1 MSDYNQPVQ
10 HDESVTTTGPTSL
23 IGKVSV
29 VIFERGLFR
38 ILAVEVEDTKFE
50 WDTDSITVKGQ
61 LGDVVEGDRYE
72 FEGRVVDDQRYGL
85 QFASTGCHVV
95 LPQTASQLATYLRLH
110 NIKLKYPKKSPQLI
124 FDGLGD
130 DAMRQVVD
138 DPHCLADVTG
148 LNDNDRTE
156 LVSFFEQLDFGNT
169 TGKIIQTLKDDGFNE
184 RQVNLIFDQYGAK
197 TLSVM
202 QTNPYQLAVDLQAA
216 GIRFGMIDQLAQTR
230 YHVRPTDERRVR
242 GAILYSLVA
251 ITNRDGC
258 TYVKWPLLANSVQRL
273 LRGAVDGQAVRQALD
288 ELIERHLAAEDEA
301 TGIYPQAL
309 YQSEWSTAA
318 KLSELMSAEPVK
330 LDDQKFK
337 AALKEAE
344 KEADTDYDQIQEK
357 AIRMALTKPLLLL
370 TGGPGTGKTTIVDG
384 IVNTYLKLHPNK
396 SADDIIL
403 VAPTGRAAK
412 QINGVTGIEA
422 STIHRLLGLTAD
434 VSESQL
440 VQMKFDDLDCDLLIV
455 DEMSMTS
462 AALFAALISAVTTR
476 THIILVGD
484 CDQLPSV
491 GPGQVFHDLLTVKEL
506 PQIRL
511 EHIYRQAKNSS
522 IIPLARAI
530 NRGEVTAA
538 TFAPKDPHTYS
549 HRAFFNAQLANVGQM
564 ISQAVKLYRDRF
576 KLSLMDIQILAP
588 IHAGLAG
595 TRFLNQFL
603 QAQLNPDDGEK
614 PALMNGDTTFRV
626 GDKVMQTVNDPDR
639 DVFNGDLGI
648 IDVIEGQNVVHG
660 SSKSRAKRKIVVNFD
675 GEEVEY
681 TRPNE
686 INALQLA
693 YCMTIHKSQGSQSK
707 VVILPMVDEYF
718 PRSLNAPT
726 IMHRNLLYTAV
737 TRSSQALM
745 MIGDPAAFVR
755 CAKTPTEYR
764 QTSLSRAIEL
774 TLKVKQD
781 KQLKKE
787 NAGQAKNP
795 VEKVGTSQD
804 PNLTTGEGLSFD
816 PEQQQPAVQNKVSP
830 AQNTVTQSSKPGSL
844 PDHLTAAA
852 IEEGLIDPMI
862 GMDGVSPDDF

>member
-1 MSDYNQPVQ
+1 MADFNQPVQ
-10 HDESVTTTGPTSL
+10 HSAAVTTTGPTSL

-50 WDTDSITVKGQ
+50 WDTDAITVKGQ

-85 QFASTGCHVV
+85 QFASNGCHVV
-95 LPQTASQLATYLRLH
+95 LPQTASQLTSYLRLH
-110 NIKLKYPKKSPQLI
+110 NVKLKHPKKSPQLI
-124 FDGLGD
+124 FASLGD
-130 DAMRQVVD
+130 NAMRMVVD
-138 DPHCLADVTG
+138 NPDCLADVDQ
-148 LNDNDRTE
+148 LDANDRDQ
-156 LVSFFEQLDFGNT
+156 LMNFFNQLDFGNT
-169 TGKIIQTLKDDGFNE
+169 TGKIIQSLKADGFNE
-184 RQVNLIFDQYGAK
+184 RQVNLIFDQYGVK
-197 TLSVM
+197 TLSIM
-202 QTNPYQLAVDLQAA
+202 QANPYQLAVDLQQS
-216 GIRFGMIDQLAQTR
+216 GIRYAVIDQLAQSR
-230 YHVRPTDERRVR
+230 YRVQPTDSRRIR

-251 ITNRDGC
+251 VTNRDGC
-258 TYVKWPLLANSVQRL
+258 TYVKWPVLAGAVERL
-273 LRGAVDGQAVRQALD
+273 LNGAVSGNRVRQELD
-288 ELIERHLAAEDEA
+288 QLIEQHLAAEDEA

-309 YQSEWSTAA
+309 YQAEWSTAA
-318 KLSELMSAEPVK
+318 KLNELMATPTVK
-330 LDDQKFK
+330 LDEKKFK
-337 AALKEAE
+337 QALHAAEDD
-344 KEADTDYDQIQEK
+344 ADTHYDQVQEQ
-357 AIRMALTKPLLLL
+357 AIKMALTKPLLLL
-370 TGGPGTGKTTIVDG
+370 TGGPGTGKTTIVNG
-384 IVNTYLKLHPNK
+384 IVNTYLNMHPGKN
-396 SADDIIL
+396 ADDVIL

-434 VSESQL
+434 VNDQQL
-440 VQMKFDDLDCDLLIV
+440 VNMHFDNLDCDLLIV

-462 AALFAALISAVTTR
+462 EALFAALISAVSTR

-491 GPGQVFHDLLTVKEL
+491 GPGQVFHDLLAVEQL

-511 EHIYRQAKNSS
+511 EHIYRQAENSS

-530 NRGEVTAA
+530 NKGEVNRE
-538 TFAPKDPHTYS
+538 TFAPKDPRAYS
-549 HRAFFNAQLANVGQM
+549 HRAFFRAQIDTVGPV

-576 KLSLMDIQILAP
+576 KLSLMDIQILSP

-595 TRFLNQFL
+595 TRYLNQFL
-603 QAQLNPDDGEK
+603 QQQLNPDDGEK
-614 PALMNGDTTFRV
+614 PALVNGDTTFRV

-639 DVFNGDLGI
+639 DVFNGDLGV
-648 IDVIEGQNVVHG
+648 IDVIEGQDVVHG

-675 GEEVEY
+675 GTEVEY

-745 MIGDPAAFVR
+745 MIGDPNAFVR

-764 QTSLSRAIEL
+764 QTSLTRAVAL
-774 TLKVKQD
+774 TM
-781 KQLKKE
+781 
-787 NAGQAKNP
+787 
-795 VEKVGTSQD
+795 KVGYEQASTTNKQKAVNQTISDSNDD

-816 PEQQQPAVQNKVSP
+816 PNAQSTTDSP
-830 AQNTVTQSSKPGSL
+830 IVANLNDAKAAATADDQHL

-852 IEEGLIDPMI
+852 ISENLIDPMI
-862 GMDGVSPDDF
+862 GMDGISPYDF

>member
-1 MSDYNQPVQ
+1 MADFNQPVQ
-10 HDESVTTTGPTSL
+10 HSEDVTTTGPTSL

-50 WDTDSITVKGQ
+50 WDTDEITVKGQ

-85 QFASTGCHVV
+85 QFAATGCHVV
-95 LPQTASQLATYLRLH
+95 LPQNSSQLASYLRLH
-110 NIKLKYPKKSPQLI
+110 NIKLKRPKKSPQLI
-124 FDGLGD
+124 FNSLGE
-130 DAMRQVVD
+130 DAMQQVVD
-138 DPHCLADVTG
+138 DPQCLTDVSQ
-148 LNDNDRTE
+148 LDSSDRE
-156 LVSFFEQLDFGNT
+156 QLINFFNQLDFGNT
-169 TGKIIQTLKDDGFNE
+169 TGKIIQTLKNDGFNE
-184 RQVNLIFDQYGAK
+184 RQVNLVFDQYGVK

-202 QTNPYQLAVDLQAA
+202 QENPYQLAVDLQQV
-216 GIRFGMIDQLAQTR
+216 GISFSMIDQLAQSR
-230 YHVRPTDERRVR
+230 YHVSTTDNRRLQ

-258 TYVKWPLLANSVQRL
+258 SYVKWPQLAMVVERL
-273 LRGAVDGQAVRQALD
+273 LQGAVDGSQIRAGLD
-288 ELIERHLAAEDEA
+288 QLITNHQAAEDPA
-301 TGIYPQAL
+301 TGIYPQSL
-309 YQSEWSTAA
+309 YQAEWSTAA
-318 KLSELMSAEPVK
+318 KLSELLSAQAVNIN
-330 LDDQKFK
+330 DQQFK
-337 AALKEAE
+337 QALKEVE
-344 KEADTDYDQIQEK
+344 EDADTHYDQVQEQ
-357 AIRMALTKPLLLL
+357 AIKMALTKPLLLL
-370 TGGPGTGKTTIVDG
+370 TGGPGTGKTTIVNG
-384 IVNTYLKLHPNK
+384 IVNTYLKMNAKK
-396 SADDIIL
+396 SADDVIL

-434 VSESQL
+434 VNDQQL
-440 VQMKFDDLDCDLLIV
+440 VNMHFDELDCDLLIV

-462 AALFAALISAVTTR
+462 AALFAALISAATER

-491 GPGQVFHDLLTVKEL
+491 GPGQVFHDLLEVPQL

-530 NRGEVTAA
+530 NNGEVDRE
-538 TFAPKDPHTYS
+538 TFAPKDPHKYS
-549 HRAFFNAQLANVGQM
+549 HRAFFNAQIDTVGQV
-564 ISQAVKLYRDRF
+564 ISQAVKLYHDRF

-595 TRFLNQFL
+595 TRFLNQYL
-603 QAQLNPDDGEK
+603 QAQLNPDDGQK
-614 PALMNGDTTFRV
+614 PAIVNGDTTFRV

-745 MIGDPAAFVR
+745 MIGDPQAFVR

-764 QTSLSRAIEL
+764 QTSLARAIKL
-774 TLKVKQD
+774 TLKVNDEQEQSSTETTVDDSVAD
-781 KQLKKE
+781 K
-787 NAGQAKNP
+787 GD
-795 VEKVGTSQD
+795 D
-804 PNLTTGEGLSFD
+804 PNLTTGEGLTFKPASREKAEHSD
-816 PEQQQPAVQNKVSP
+816 EHAVQR
-830 AQNTVTQSSKPGSL
+830 QSKGIGNHL
-844 PDHLTAAA
+844 LRDHLTAVA
-852 IEEGLIDPMI
+852 IDENQIDPLI
-862 GMDGVSPDDF
+862 GMDGVSPYDF

>member
-1 MSDYNQPVQ
+1 MADFNQPVQ
-10 HDESVTTTGPTSL
+10 HSETVTTTGPTSL

-50 WDTDSITVKGQ
+50 WDTDEITVKGQ

-95 LPQTASQLATYLRLH
+95 LPQSGSQLTSYLRLH
-110 NIKLKYPKKSPQLI
+110 NLKLKHPKKSPQLI
-124 FDGLGD
+124 FDYLGD
-130 DAMRQVVD
+130 DAMRRVVD
-138 DPHCLADVTG
+138 NPQCLKEVDQLDA
-148 LNDNDRTE
+148 NDRDK
-156 LVSFFEQLDFGNT
+156 LIAFFDQLDFGNT
-169 TGKIIQTLKDDGFNE
+169 TGKIIQSLKEDGFNE
-184 RQVNLIFDQYGAK
+184 RQVNLIFDQYGVK

-202 QTNPYQLAVDLQAA
+202 HDNPYQLAVDLQQA
-216 GIRFGMIDQLAQTR
+216 GIRFSQIDQLAQSR
-230 YHVRPTDERRVR
+230 YHVQPTDSHRVR

-258 TYVKWPLLANSVQRL
+258 TYVKWPLLSGTVSHL
-273 LRGAVDGQAVRQALD
+273 LQEAVNGIHIRNELD
-288 ELIERHLAAEDEA
+288 QLIQQHLAAEDQS

-318 KLSELMSAEPVK
+318 KLNELMSAQPIN

-337 AALKEAE
+337 NALHEAE
-344 KEADTDYDQIQEK
+344 SDATTHYDQIQEQ
-357 AIRMALTKPLLLL
+357 AIKMALTKPLLLL
-370 TGGPGTGKTTIVDG
+370 TGGPGTGKTTIVNG
-384 IVNTYLKLHPNK
+384 IVNTYLNLHPDKN
-396 SADDIIL
+396 ADDVIL

-412 QINGVTGIEA
+412 QINGVTGIQA

-434 VSESQL
+434 VNDQQL
-440 VQMKFDDLDCDLLIV
+440 VNMHFDSLDCDLLIV

-462 AALFAALISAVTTR
+462 AALFAALMSAVTTR

-491 GPGQVFHDLLTVKEL
+491 GPGQVFHDLLAVKQL

-530 NRGEVTAA
+530 NKGDVDRK
-538 TFAPKDPHTYS
+538 TFAPKDPRAYS
-549 HRAFFNAQLANVGQM
+549 HRAFFAAQIDTVGPV

-576 KLSLMDIQILAP
+576 KLSLMDIQILSP

-595 TRFLNQFL
+595 TRYLNQFL
-603 QAQLNPDDGEK
+603 QNQLNPDDGEK
-614 PALMNGDTTFRV
+614 PALVNGDTTFRV

-648 IDVIEGQNVVHG
+648 IEVVEGQDVIHG
-660 SSKSRAKRKIVVNFD
+660 SHKSRAKRKIVVNFD
-675 GEEVEY
+675 GTEVEY

-707 VVILPMVDEYF
+707 VVILPMVAEYF

-745 MIGDPAAFVR
+745 MIGDPNAFVC
-755 CAKTPTEYR
+755 CAQTPTEYR
-764 QTSLSRAIEL
+764 QTSLSRAVEL
-774 TLKVKQD
+774 TMAVGQQSVEKSVKE
-781 KQLKKE
+781 K
-787 NAGQAKNP
+787 QAKDTPTTVNAD
-795 VEKVGTSQD
+795 D
-804 PNLTTGEGLSFD
+804 PNLTTGENLTFSPVD
-816 PEQQQPAVQNKVSP
+816 SVSNHEVTGIP
-830 AQNTVTQSSKPGSL
+830 TQSVSTHDKSKM
-844 PDHLTAAA
+844 PDQLTAAA
-852 IEEGLIDPMI
+852 ISENLIDPMI
-862 GMDGVSPDDF
+862 GMDGISPYDF

>member
-10 HDESVTTTGPTSL
+10 HSESVTTTGPTSL

-38 ILAVEVEDTKFE
+38 ILAVEVEDSKFE

-95 LPQTASQLATYLRLH
+95 LPQTASQLTSYLRLH
-110 NIKLKYPKKSPQLI
+110 NVKLQRPKKSPQQV
-124 FDGLGD
+124 FDSLGD

-138 DPHCLADVTG
+138 DPHCLDDVAD
-148 LNDNDRTE
+148 LNSKDHDL
-156 LVSFFEQLDFGNT
+156 LVEFFDHLDFGNT
-169 TGKIIQTLKDDGFNE
+169 TGKIIQSLKDDGFNE
-184 RQVNLIFDQYGAK
+184 RQVNLIFDQYGVK
-197 TLSVM
+197 TLSII
-202 QTNPYQLAVDLQAA
+202 QDNPYQLAVDLQTA
-216 GIRFGMIDQLAQTR
+216 GIRFGMIDQLAQSR
-230 YHVRPTDERRVR
+230 YYVNRTDARRVR
-242 GAILYSLVA
+242 GAILYCLVA

-258 TYVKWPLLANSVQRL
+258 SYVKWPSLCNSVEHL
-273 LRGAVDGQAVRQALD
+273 LQSAVDSPRIRQELD
-288 ELIERHLAAEDEA
+288 YLIENHQAAEDEA

-309 YQSEWSTAA
+309 YQAEWSIAA
-318 KLSELMSAEPVK
+318 KLSELMAAKNSI

-337 AALKEAE
+337 QALKDAE
-344 KEADTDYDQIQEK
+344 EEADTHYDTTQES
-357 AIRMALTKPLLLL
+357 AIRLALTKPVLLL
-370 TGGPGTGKTTIVDG
+370 TGGPGTGKTTIVNG

-434 VSESQL
+434 VNDQQL
-440 VQMKFDDLDCDLLIV
+440 VNMHFDDLDCDLLIV

-462 AALFAALISAVTTR
+462 EALFAALVSAVSSR

-491 GPGQVFHDLLTVKEL
+491 GPGQVFHDLLAVKQL

-511 EHIYRQAKNSS
+511 KHIYRQAKSSS

-530 NRGEVTAA
+530 NQGEVDRT
-538 TFAPKDPHTYS
+538 TFAPTNPRQYS
-549 HRAFFNAQLANVGQM
+549 HRAFFNAQIEDVGQM

-576 KLSLMDIQILAP
+576 DLSLMDIQILAP

-595 TRFLNQFL
+595 TRFLNQYL
-603 QAQLNPDDGEK
+603 QSQLNPDDGEK
-614 PALMNGDTTFRV
+614 PALTNGDEVFRV

-639 DVFNGDLGI
+639 DVFNGDLGVI
-648 IDVIEGQNVVHG
+648 QVIEGQNVIHG
-660 SSKSRAKRKIVVNFD
+660 SSHSRAKRKIVVDFD

-707 VVILPMVDEYF
+707 VVILPMVEEYF
-718 PRSLNAPT
+718 PRSMAAPT

-745 MIGDPAAFVR
+745 MIGDPNAFVR

-764 QTSLSRAIEL
+764 QTSLTRAIEL
-774 TLKVKQD
+774 TMKVQD
-781 KQLKKE
+781 
-787 NAGQAKNP
+787 GQGQRAVKTGTTDHDH
-795 VEKVGTSQD
+795 EKSVTD
-804 PNLTTGEGLSFD
+804 PNLTTGDQLTFD
-816 PEQQQPAVQNKVSP
+816 STGDNPGEQLHSMK
-830 AQNTVTQSSKPGSL
+830 TSSQTKTPQTERKSL
-844 PDHLTAAA
+844 PDHLTAEA
-852 IEEGLIDPMI
+852 IAQNLIDPMI